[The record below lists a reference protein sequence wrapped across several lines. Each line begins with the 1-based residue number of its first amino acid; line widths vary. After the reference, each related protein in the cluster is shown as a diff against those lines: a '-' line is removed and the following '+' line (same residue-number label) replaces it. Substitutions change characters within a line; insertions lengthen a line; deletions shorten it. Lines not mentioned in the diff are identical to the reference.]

1 MRDSV
6 AERFKSNFLTTS
18 ERAVKDKDI
27 EALKSQVE
35 HEMVKFTEELGAA
48 QEDLGIYL

>member
-1 MRDSV
+1 MSPFIPRSSPPAPVRIQLRDSV

-27 EALKSQVE
+27 EALKS
-35 HEMVKFTEELGAA
+35 
-48 QEDLGIYL
+48 